1 MLRTLYN
8 RTVAVAELPAL
19 FREIMFPAGQNSL
32 DSQVCYRVVFAS
44 GWWLPSAHVPHA
56 NRMHPETPHSKCSF
70 LAAKNIHELNVP
82 EN

>member
-32 DSQVCYRVVFAS
+32 DSPVCYRVVFAS
-44 GWWLPSAHVPHA
+44 GWWLPMFHMPIGCIQRRHIPNAHFPP
-56 NRMHPETPHSKCSF
+56 R
-70 LAAKNIHELNVP
+70 KNIHELNVP